1 MIKILMKDGNEYEAD
16 YKHVKDF
23 IENFLK
29 DKFHKVLLVSGV
41 QQSKSVI
48 HIHNPAKQGHR
59 RETALFDLSV
69 HLDALYYS
77 QHAAFGRCV
86 NNKAIN

>member
-1 MIKILMKDGNEYEAD
+1 MDN
-16 YKHVKDF
+16 
-23 IENFLK
+23 
-29 DKFHKVLLVSGV
+29 
-41 QQSKSVI
+41 QKSVI
-48 HIHNPAKQGHR
+48 HIHNPGRQGHR

-69 HLDALYYS
+69 HLDAFYYS